1 MIIRHPAPI
10 LATLGFVAITTIAAT
25 AAGQE
30 FQCRRDEL
38 IRRIEL
44 QFANDADR
52 LPCEVV
58 YWKDSEAPGQSQ
70 RPWRADHQLD
80 FCTEKAREM
89 VELLEAEGW
98 ACDEVAP
105 SAEAAAPARPAAPR
119 LSEPSSLTPPSRD
132 AGATPGTGQPDDATL
147 QAALARDIRRLE
159 ELTNGSGKFAP
170 ETATLGDLDKDGLE
184 DAAVLLTHRSASGER
199 THYLMAYL
207 FDGQTFQPVARL
219 KIEGFYQNFSDVGL
233 QAVEDGAVELL
244 LLIPR
249 ADDPQ
254 CCPSGRRRATFG
266 LQGGQFV
273 LLNESDSGA

>member
-1 MIIRHPAPI
+1 MTTRHPAPI
-10 LATLGFVAITTIAAT
+10 LATLGFVAVLMITAT

-38 IRRIEL
+38 TRRIEL

-58 YWKDSEAPGQSQ
+58 YWKDSEAPGQPQ
-70 RPWRADHQLD
+70 RPWRADHQLE
-80 FCTEKAREM
+80 FCTAKAREM

-98 ACDEVAP
+98 ACDEVAAA
-105 SAEAAAPARPAAPR
+105 AEAPARPATPR
-119 LSEPSSLTPPSRD
+119 LSEPSSLTPPPRAEGAASR
-132 AGATPGTGQPDDATL
+132 AGQPDDATL

-159 ELTNGSGKFAP
+159 ELTDGSGEFAT
-170 ETATLGDLDKDGLE
+170 ETATLGDLDQDGVE
-184 DAAVLLTHRSASGER
+184 DAAVLLAHRSASGER

-219 KIEGFYQNFSDVGL
+219 KVEAFYRNFSDVGL

-244 LLIPR
+244 LLVPR

-266 LQGGQFV
+266 LQGRQFV
-273 LLNESDSGA
+273 LLRESGSGA

>member
-1 MIIRHPAPI
+1 MITCHPAPI
-10 LATLGFVAITTIAAT
+10 LATLGFVAITTVAA

-219 KIEGFYQNFSDVGL
+219 KIEGFHQNFSDVGL

>member
-1 MIIRHPAPI
+1 MITCHPAPI
-10 LATLGFVAITTIAAT
+10 LATLGFVAIATFTAT

-30 FQCRRDEL
+30 FQCRRDDL

-58 YWKDSEAPGQSQ
+58 YWKDSEAPGQPQ

-80 FCTEKAREM
+80 FCTGKAREM

-98 ACDEVAP
+98 ACDEVA
-105 SAEAAAPARPAAPR
+105 AAAAAPARPATPR
-119 LSEPSSLTPPSRD
+119 LSEPSSLTPPSRPSGT
-132 AGATPGTGQPDDATL
+132 APGTGQPDDATL

-159 ELTNGSGKFAP
+159 ELTDGSGRFAT
-170 ETATLGDLDKDGLE
+170 ETATLGDLDKDGIE

-207 FDGQTFQPVARL
+207 FDGKTFQPVARL
-219 KIEGFYQNFSDVGL
+219 KIEAFYQNFSDVGL
-233 QAVEDGAVELL
+233 QAVEGGAVELL

-249 ADDPQ
+249 PDDPQ